1 MKLSQLGEFGLIDRI
16 RRTVPAGPGVRIGI
30 GDDAAWVANSSGSS
44 LVTADLL
51 IEGVHFDLQWTS
63 LFNLGYKSLAVN
75 LSDIAAMG
83 GVPAYA
89 ILSLGI
95 PVSFDSNDIDNLY
108 RGINTLAR
116 ECGVSIV
123 GGDTNIAKSLIISVC
138 VIGGPPP
145 QPVRRSGAKVGHDIY
160 VTGTLGDSA
169 LGLKLLRR
177 KSPGMKQKS
186 PVAHLLKRH
195 HQPTPRIAAG
205 VLLAQQKLATAMIDV
220 SDGLLQD
227 LGHICRASRT
237 GAVIWE
243 ARLPLSRAYRAIAGQ
258 DGTHYALTGGEDYEL
273 LFCARPSDRPRIEK
287 LERRVGL
294 AITRIGTC
302 VTATRGIIVLDNCG
316 KLVSTRFKGHNHF
329 KKQWSAN
336 PRTIRRN

>member
-1 MKLSQLGEFGLIDRI
+1 MKLSRLGEFGLIDRI
-16 RRTVPAGPGVRIGI
+16 RRTASAGPGVRIGI

-51 IEGVHFDLQWTS
+51 IEGVHFDLRWTS
-63 LFNLGYKSLAVN
+63 LFDLGYKSLAVN

-95 PVSFDSNDIDNLY
+95 PVSFDTNDIDNLY

-116 ECGVSIV
+116 QCGVSIV

-169 LGLKLLRR
+169 LGLKLLQR

-186 PVAHLLKRH
+186 PVAQLLKRH

-205 VLLAQQKLATAMIDV
+205 VLLARQKLATAMIDV

-237 GAVIWE
+237 GAMIWE

-258 DGTHYALTGGEDYEL
+258 DGTYYALTGGEDYEL
-273 LFCARPSDRPRIEK
+273 LFCARPSDRSRIEK

-302 VTATRGIIVLDNCG
+302 VTANRGITVLDSCG
-316 KLVSTRFKGHNHF
+316 KLVSTRSKGHDHF
-329 KKQWSAN
+329 KKEWSAN
-336 PRTIRRN
+336 PRTIRIN